1 MDFARSAFGVRCV
14 FAPLLGSKVERSPR
28 RLLNVL
34 VSMDAA
40 FAAWLSM
47 RTMIWDFYL
56 RLRRLTL
63 SSELRKRSRAGS
75 RSTFLQHYTEP
86 GSATSVTTDD
96 LSPITNHH
104 FFLPRRRGARTW
116 GWARS

>member
-14 FAPLLGSKVERSPR
+14 LAPLLGSKVERSPR

-47 RTMIWDFYL
+47 RTMIRDFYL
-56 RLRRLTL
+56 RLRPLTL
-63 SSELRKRSRAGS
+63 SPKAFASRKPIHLSTTLHRAGVS
-75 RSTFLQHYTEP
+75 DP
-86 GSATSVTTDD
+86 GY
-96 LSPITNHH
+96 N
-104 FFLPRRRGARTW
+104 
-116 GWARS
+116 